1 MVPLRLFP
9 VKPRRVQTTEKRG
22 LLCYR
27 NLMQTPLAGLR
38 FSVAGPGRVGS
49 SLARWAVAAGAEL
62 VAVAGRH
69 AGEPAWPDGPP
80 RLALANL
87 DTAGQDLLLIA
98 VGDGAVAEVA
108 ARLASRPQARVVL
121 HTSGSLDASAL
132 APLRAAGIGDR
143 LAAPLEGSPPA
154 APRSGRG
161 EGGSSSPWTA
171 TPRRGSWPA
180 GWPAAWGGVAAEV
193 PAAAR
198 SLYHFAAT
206 LAAGGVVTLLAAA
219 AEIAGGI
226 GLPEQVTR
234 GYLELARGAL
244 AAATRALDEGQPL
257 AAAITGP
264 VTRDDRETLRKH
276 LAALGSLTPGKL
288 PLAIFLLGEIL
299 HQTGREE
306 GEALGAPGEHPS

>member
-1 MVPLRLFP
+1 
-9 VKPRRVQTTEKRG
+9 
-22 LLCYR
+22 
-27 NLMQTPLAGLR
+27 MQTPLAGLR
-38 FSVAGPGRVGS
+38 FSVAGPGKAGS
-49 SLARWAVAAGAEL
+49 SLARWAMAAGAEL
-62 VAVAGRH
+62 VAVAGRRV
-69 AGEPAWPDGPP
+69 GEPAWPGGPP
-80 RLALANL
+80 RVALEDL
-87 DTAGQDLLLIA
+87 ETAGQDLLLIA

-132 APLRAAGIGDR
+132 APLRAAGSAPGSSIGSLHPLKALPRPLPDPAEGRGVFFAVDGDPEARELACR
-143 LAAPLEGSPPA
+143 LAG
-154 APRSGRG
+154 
-161 EGGSSSPWTA
+161 
-171 TPRRGSWPA
+171 
-180 GWPAAWGGVAAEV
+180 AWGGMAAEV

-198 SLYHFAAT
+198 PLYHFAAT

-276 LAALGSLTPGKL
+276 LAALGSLTTGKL

-299 HQTGREE
+299 HQTGRDE
-306 GEALGAPGEHPS
+306 PGE